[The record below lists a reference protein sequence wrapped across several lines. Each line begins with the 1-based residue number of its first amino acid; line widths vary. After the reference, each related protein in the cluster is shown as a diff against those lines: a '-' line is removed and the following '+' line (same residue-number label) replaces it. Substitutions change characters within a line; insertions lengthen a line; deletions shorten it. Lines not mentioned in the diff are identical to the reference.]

1 MSGTVSTGGRT
12 LRESPSARFAG
23 GMVVGGRG
31 PRDTP
36 LELSRLSRLSRPSL
50 ILRPGV
56 GGGKKIGCNTGGI
69 RTSVVALLPAPA
81 GRADC
86 NQDCN

>member
-36 LELSRLSRLSRPSL
+36 LGTVPAVPEHSLTCGNVLLWPGQSATEDVPAVPALSNSLSRCRGRGEDRL
-50 ILRPGV
+50 
-56 GGGKKIGCNTGGI
+56 
-69 RTSVVALLPAPA
+69 
-81 GRADC
+81 
-86 NQDCN
+86 